1 MIFESDNSD
10 KKLRKQINS
19 WLLYT
24 VIVIIVLSLLFG
36 GFSYITKVFNAN
48 NAIVNYERF
57 FDYKREYEVRVS
69 QIQTLKQQLV
79 DFADD
84 KNERV
89 RVNQELAAVRMSC
102 RHLAGTYNLDSRKIT
117 REYFKSDTLPF
128 ELDAGACEK

>member
-19 WLLYT
+19 WLLYSVT
-24 VIVIIVLSLLFG
+24 VIVVLGLLFG

-57 FDYKREYEVRVS
+57 FDYKREYDTRVS
-69 QIQTLKQQLV
+69 QIVTMKQQLV
-79 DFADD
+79 DFTDD

-89 RVNQELAAVRMSC
+89 RINQELAAVRMSC
-102 RHLAGTYNLDSRKIT
+102 RHLAWTYNLDSQKIT
-117 REYFKSDTLPF
+117 REYFKSDSLPYTL
-128 ELDAGACEK
+128 DTGACEQ